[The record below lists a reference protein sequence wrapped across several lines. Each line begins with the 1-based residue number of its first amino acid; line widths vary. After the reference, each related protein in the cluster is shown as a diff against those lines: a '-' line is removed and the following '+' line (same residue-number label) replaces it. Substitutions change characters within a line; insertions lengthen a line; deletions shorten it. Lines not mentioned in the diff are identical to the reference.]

1 MRQKFKITVFFIFLL
16 SLFWG
21 NNSYAFDPLEKLKNI
36 KDTAVGL
43 GENLFKKEKKLPKTI
58 AVLPATGEGEEQDK
72 IEIRTTFSNHIAYK
86 NYEQIKLNDVDTKL
100 HLIEKETGKKI
111 TELSFQ
117 EIGKAVNAD
126 GLIYIQI
133 LGIEKIYAALYASLT
148 LKLKV
153 KLINAETGEL
163 IWEKE
168 DSVTERSGGVPLSPW
183 GAISTAVS
191 SALVL
196 RESVKVAITDK
207 LCRSLAKEM
216 PEPKVAK
223 VKRPPAIF
231 SVLTNALDSPFK
243 SQDEVLVSLQG
254 EEGQVAYFD
263 IGDVKKATQLIEIK
277 PGEYV
282 GKYVV
287 KDGDE
292 WSNQTIIAY
301 LYNAKDKLEAR
312 YVVAKSITADTI
324 PPVPVSDIKV
334 NIRKDGFVL
343 SWKAPDDEDLKD
355 YVIHKASVTNPDF
368 VEIASVSVPEY
379 KDDDIVFGQKYYYR
393 IYARDKAKNLSK
405 FTEITKIAVKH
416 GPTYL
421 TGEIK
426 ENTIFYSVGSPYIIK
441 GNLELQKGV
450 TLSVEEGS
458 VIEFEKDAQF
468 IISGNVQMQGKK
480 DSIITVKGNDYSII
494 LKDTVKDAFTA
505 EHVYFLGGR
514 RFVISNAFA
523 KFSNASFDDFDNAIN
538 LERNSFLEVTDSVF
552 RRNKHTFRL
561 KDSTLVLK
569 NVDVTASEN
578 AFDIAG
584 ASKVTVNSV
593 KLLNNNMLIQSKSSV
608 VLDDVEVSVKQDL
621 DLIRKIK
628 GDVEIKKLKPFGKNF
643 KNVKKE
649 FLESLKKELAI
660 ALVKDN
666 ISEALKKTQ
675 LIEELSPE
683 ITNELC
689 DIIAYVYFKNGDEIK
704 ANEVLKA
711 GTAKAATYLK
721 QFMNNQDKS
730 DVGIKFA
737 DVKIALGSSLD
748 GVDRASIT
756 KAKWRAVKIFAEERI
771 NNLSRDNMAKLT
783 DKVIPKSSEYT
794 LAVLPIFVEMG
805 DIRHDGYYMVFLDT
819 KKIMSDLKELK
830 LLGDVVMETKIGIV
844 DCTGLG
850 ITKNILSSSLKKLNF
865 NFTEYGTGSC
875 EPSTYYDRA
884 KDKGIDVI
892 LTITEVAKVAPSLLG
907 GNLKNI
913 QSSLEIKA
921 YDSFLA
927 KPIFS
932 LVKGTNIYHIN
943 DEIGKDLALKNAADM
958 ILERFEREMLN
969 IEKSFTEDEIR
980 KRTVKAFYA
989 EKHLL
994 PIEIKVAKAEPI
1006 FANNYKVYSEKP
1018 FIEILISNN
1027 TSRDFQKL
1035 KVMLMVK
1042 EFMDFPTEVSVDKLE
1057 SLKTT
1062 TVRMKGVFNN
1072 KLLELT
1078 ENSTLQFD
1086 IKVKY
1091 VRDGVEK
1098 EANLTYPVQVY
1109 EKHALVWDDRT
1120 KIAIY
1125 ITPKDP
1131 VIVDFSRAVLKDAKD
1146 KVISNNIS
1154 IVAAV
1159 FEAMRAI
1166 GTVYQQDPNNPYQ
1179 IVSEKVDTI
1188 DFVQYAR
1195 ETLKRKAGDCDDL
1208 VSLFL
1213 SVLESLGIK
1222 TAAIDYPGHI
1232 LGMFDTGISK
1242 DDFENLGLSRDR
1254 VVFYENSVYLPVE
1267 MTLLTENFY
1276 AAWQKGAKNYTENLG
1291 KGLKIISIENAW
1303 QTYKPATLPPLELSV
1318 HIPANFKDFYTDTIN
1333 QLVAKRNEVIIK
1345 KIQSGALK
1353 PENVVYTIF
1362 HNSSANDAIA
1372 VGKFLLSRGIDDAN
1386 LLNDLGNV
1394 YFVEKRYVEAI
1405 KSYKKAVEKESD
1417 NPFYIS
1423 NLILALKKT
1432 QKTSEISS
1440 YKSKIESIAPF
1451 LKEE

>member
-1 MRQKFKITVFFIFLL
+1 MRQTFKIAVVLSFLL
-16 SLFWG
+16 SIFFSH
-21 NNSYAFDPLEKLKNI
+21 NVYAFDPLEKLKSAI
-36 KDTAVGL
+36 EL
-43 GENLFKKEKKLPKTI
+43 GENLIKKEKKLPKTI

-72 IEIRTTFSNHIAYK
+72 MEIRTTFSNHISYK

-100 HLIEKETGKKI
+100 HLLEKETGKKI
-111 TELSFQ
+111 TDLSPP

-126 GLIYIQI
+126 GLIYIHI

-153 KLINAETGEL
+153 KLVNAEKGEL

-207 LCRSLAKEM
+207 LCRSLAKAM
-216 PEPKVAK
+216 PEPKVSK
-223 VKRPPAIF
+223 IKKPPAIF
-231 SVLTNALDSPFK
+231 TVLTNALDSPFR

-263 IGDVKKATQLIEIK
+263 IGDAKKAIQLTEIK

-287 KDGDE
+287 RDWDE
-292 WSNQTIIAY
+292 WSKQTIVAY
-301 LYNAKDKLEAR
+301 LYNSKDKLEAR
-312 YVVAKSITADTI
+312 YVVPKYITADNV
-324 PPVPVSDIKV
+324 PPVPVSDVKI
-334 NIRKDGFVL
+334 NIQKDGFIL
-343 SWKAPDDEDLKD
+343 SWKAPENDDLKD
-355 YVIHKASVTNPDF
+355 YVIQKASVTNPDF
-368 VEIASVSVPEY
+368 VEIATVSVPEY

-393 IYARDKAKNLSK
+393 IFARDKAKNLSK
-405 FTEITKIAVKH
+405 FEEIAKVAVKH

-450 TLSVEEGS
+450 TLSVEDGS

-480 DSIITVKGNDYSII
+480 DSIITVKGSGYSII
-494 LKDTVKDAFTA
+494 LKDTVKGAFTA

-514 RFVISNAFA
+514 RFVISNAYA
-523 KFSNASFDDFDNAIN
+523 KFSNSSFEDFDIAIN
-538 LERNSFLEVTDSVF
+538 LERNSFLEVKDSVF

-561 KDSTLVLK
+561 KDSTLVLE
-569 NVDVTASEN
+569 NVDVTASDN
-578 AFDIAG
+578 AFDIEG
-584 ASKVTVNSV
+584 ASKVIANSV
-593 KLLNNNMLIQSKSSV
+593 KLQNNNMLIQSKSSV
-608 VLDDVEVSVKQDL
+608 VFEDVEVSVMQDL
-621 DLIRKIK
+621 ELIRKVK

-643 KNVKKE
+643 KNIKKE
-649 FLESLKKELAI
+649 LLEGLKKELAV
-660 ALVKDN
+660 ALVKDS
-666 ISEALKKTQ
+666 ILDALKKTQ
-675 LIEELSPE
+675 LLGELSPE

-689 DIIAYVYFKNGDEIK
+689 DIIAYVYFKNGDEVK
-704 ANEVLKA
+704 AKEVLKA
-711 GTAKAATYLK
+711 GTAKAAHYLE
-721 QFMNNQDKS
+721 QFMKNQNKS
-730 DVGIKFA
+730 DIEIKFV

-748 GVDRASIT
+748 GVDRASVT
-756 KAKWRAVKIFAEERI
+756 KAKWRAVKLFAEERI

-794 LAVLPIFVEMG
+794 LTVLPIFIEMG
-805 DIRHDGYYMVFLDT
+805 DIRHDGYYMVFLDS

-850 ITKNILSSSLKKLNF
+850 ITKGILLSSLKRLNF
-865 NFTEYGTGSC
+865 IFTEYGTGSC
-875 EPSTYYDRA
+875 EPSNYYNRA
-884 KDKGIDVI
+884 KDKGIDVV
-892 LTITEVAKVAPSLLG
+892 LTITECAKVAPSLLG

-921 YDSFLA
+921 YDAFLE
-927 KPIFS
+927 KPIFN
-932 LVKGTNIYHIN
+932 LARGTNIYHIN
-943 DEIGKDLALKNAADM
+943 DELGKDLALKNAANM

-969 IEKSFTEDEIR
+969 MEKFFTEDENR

-989 EKHLL
+989 EKHLS
-994 PIEIKVAKAEPI
+994 PIEIKVAKVEPI
-1006 FANNYKVYSEKP
+1006 FANNYKVYGEKP
-1018 FIEILISNN
+1018 FIDIQVSNN

-1062 TVRMKGVFNN
+1062 TIKMRGVFNN

-1086 IKVKY
+1086 IKVLY
-1091 VRDGVEK
+1091 VRDGFEK
-1098 EANLTYPVQVY
+1098 EANITYPIQVY

-1120 KIAIY
+1120 KIAIF

-1131 VIVDFSRAVLKDAKD
+1131 VVVDFSRAVLKEARK
-1146 KVISNNIS
+1146 KAISNNIS
-1154 IVAAV
+1154 IGAAV
-1159 FEAMRAI
+1159 FEEMRAI
-1166 GTVYQQDPNNPYQ
+1166 GMVYQQDPNNPYQ
-1179 IVSEKVDTI
+1179 VVSEKTGTV
-1188 DFVQYAR
+1188 DFVQYPR

-1213 SVLESLGIK
+1213 SVIESLGIK
-1222 TAAIDYPGHI
+1222 AAALDYPGHI

-1242 DDFENLGLSRDR
+1242 DDFEKLGLPRDS
-1254 VVFYENSVYLPVE
+1254 VVFYEDSVYLPVE
-1267 MTLLTENFY
+1267 LTLLTENFY
-1276 AAWQKGAKNYTENLG
+1276 NAWQKGAENYNENLG
-1291 KGLKIISIENAW
+1291 KGLKIISIEKAW

-1318 HIPANFKDFYTDTIN
+1318 LLPANFKDFYTNTIN
-1333 QLVAKRNEVIIK
+1333 QLVAKRNEGIIK
-1345 KIQSGALK
+1345 KIHSSVLK
-1353 PENVVYTIF
+1353 PENVIYTIF
-1362 HNSSANDAIA
+1362 NNSSADDAID
-1372 VGKFLLSRGIDDAN
+1372 VGEFLLSRGIDDAN
-1386 LLNDLGNV
+1386 LYNDLGNV
-1394 YFVEKRYVEAI
+1394 YFVEKRYTEAV
-1405 KSYKKAVEKESD
+1405 KCYKKAVEKENN

-1423 NLILALKKT
+1423 NLILALKKAK
-1432 QKTSEISS
+1432 KTSEISS
-1440 YKSKIESIAPF
+1440 YRTKLEAIAPF
-1451 LKEE
+1451 LKGE